1 MANQGTLTVQ
11 VNSTVG
17 AIPIKD
23 ATITISY
30 TGESDTPLEKVT
42 TDVNGQSEAVALDT
56 PPLEYSMSPSE
67 NQPYSEY
74 NLTITAPEYEPIT
87 ISGAQILP
95 DTQGIQSVTLTPQD
109 VSQEA
114 ENTFVIGPHTLF
126 ASYPPKIAET
136 EIKPVNETGEIVL
149 SRVVIPETI
158 IVHNGSPGDKTAKD
172 YYVPFK
178 DYIKNVASCE
188 IYSTWP
194 RSTIEANILA
204 ILSFTLNRVY
214 TEWYRNKGHDYTIT
228 SSTAYDQKWI
238 PEKTTY
244 TSINQVVDEI
254 FSNYLSRPN
263 VRQPIFTQYC
273 DGKRVTCPQWL
284 SQWGSKYLGDQGYTP
299 IEIIRYYYGE
309 SMYINVAEQIAG
321 IPSSWPG
328 YDLSVGASG
337 DKVFQLQEQLIRI
350 AKDYPSIPVIAAD
363 GSYGD
368 STAAAVKQFQN
379 VFGLP
384 QTGVVDYPTW
394 YKISEIYVGVSK
406 IAEGVS
412 R

>member
-1 MANQGTLTVQ
+1 M
-11 VNSTVG
+11 
-17 AIPIKD
+17 
-23 ATITISY
+23 
-30 TGESDTPLEKVT
+30 
-42 TDVNGQSEAVALDT
+42 
-56 PPLEYSMSPSE
+56 
-67 NQPYSEY
+67 
-74 NLTITAPEYEPIT
+74 
-87 ISGAQILP
+87 
-95 DTQGIQSVTLTPQD
+95 
-109 VSQEA
+109 
-114 ENTFVIGPHTLF
+114 
-126 ASYPPKIAET
+126 
-136 EIKPVNETGEIVL
+136 
-149 SRVVIPETI
+149 VIPETI

-284 SQWGSKYLGDQGYTP
+284 T
-299 IEIIRYYYGE
+299 
-309 SMYINVAEQIAG
+309 
-321 IPSSWPG
+321 
-328 YDLSVGASG
+328 
-337 DKVFQLQEQLIRI
+337 
-350 AKDYPSIPVIAAD
+350 
-363 GSYGD
+363 
-368 STAAAVKQFQN
+368 
-379 VFGLP
+379 
-384 QTGVVDYPTW
+384 
-394 YKISEIYVGVSK
+394 
-406 IAEGVS
+406 
-412 R
+412 